1 MKRLNLRSSLLRFS
15 NAALF
20 SASLLSVLLFIAL
33 PSKAQQVLM
42 LSDKKAASIGRQMYD
57 EVTAQIPVVMDKT
70 ITEYVDKVGQKIA
83 RHSDAPDDEYT
94 FTVLDS
100 PDINAFA
107 TPGGYVYINR
117 GLLAYMNSESQLAA
131 VLGHEVAH
139 ITAEH
144 AASQQLAQ
152 ASSSIIAGI
161 LAILTRSS
169 DVGEATAQWGAA
181 SVKGYG
187 REMELEADAL
197 GNKFLHRAGYNP
209 DAMLAIISQLKAHE
223 RYTKKRSADAGKN
236 TPTYHGLFASHP
248 RNDKR
253 LREVLKLSSNADENP
268 VKTIAP
274 NIDRGNFRVAT
285 NGLAWG
291 NSSAA
296 KKKQPN
302 RFYHNKLRFQFD
314 YPPGWIFNEKGL
326 SINGHNKQQSATLTL
341 DIKAR
346 TLDSPADFI
355 KNSLGI
361 PFIKKSETLI
371 INGLKAHTGI
381 IPTTNDTI
389 EQRITVIYYGRSAY
403 AFRGQVNDG
412 SLNDKADNNANDNA
426 SEKTTHKTEQS
437 YDKDFL
443 SIASS
448 FKPRS
453 LREIQSQ
460 KPQAI
465 YYVKAKAGATYARL
479 SAHLKLGRYG
489 ADHLRLINGDYPS
502 SEPTVG
508 EWIKIIR

>member
-1 MKRLNLRSSLLRFS
+1 MKRLNFHPSLRRKLLLHRRF
-15 NAALF
+15 
-20 SASLLSVLLFIAL
+20 FIAL
-33 PSKAQQVLM
+33 IYISLPAYAHAEQVVLM
-42 LSDKKAASIGRQMYD
+42 MSDKKAATIGRQMYD
-57 EVTAQIPVVMDKT
+57 QVTAQIPMVTDKK
-70 ITEYVDKVGQKIA
+70 ITDYIDKVGQNIA
-83 RHSDAPDDEYT
+83 RHSDAPDDKYT

-152 ASSSIIAGI
+152 TGSSIIAGV
-161 LAILTRSS
+161 LAILTRSNE
-169 DVGEATAQWGAA
+169 VGEATAQWGAA

-197 GNKFLHRAGYNP
+197 GNKFLHRAGYDP

-223 RYTKKRSADAGKN
+223 RYTKKRNADAGRT

-253 LREVLKLSSNADENP
+253 LREALKLSSNTDGKA
-268 VKTIAP
+268 VKTITP
-274 NIDRGNFRVAT
+274 SIDQGRFRVAT
-285 NGLAWG
+285 DGLAWG
-291 NSSAA
+291 NSSAE
-296 KKKQPN
+296 KDKQPN
-302 RFYHNKLRFQFD
+302 RFYHDKLRFQFD
-314 YPPGWIFNEKGL
+314 YPKGWIFNEEGA
-326 SINGHNKQQSATLTL
+326 SINGQNKQQSATLTV

-361 PFIKKSETLI
+361 SFIKKSETLN

-381 IPTTNDTI
+381 LPVANNTK
-389 EQRITVIYYGRSAY
+389 EQRIIVIYYGRRAY
-403 AFRGQVNDG
+403 IFRGRVSDG
-412 SLNDKADNNANDNA
+412 SLDDKADNNDKAQ
-426 SEKTTHKTEQS
+426 QS
-437 YDKDFL
+437 YDRIFL
-443 SIASS
+443 GVASS

-453 LREIQSQ
+453 IRELQSQ

-465 YYVKAKAGATYARL
+465 YYVKAKTGATYARL
-479 SAHLKLGRYG
+479 ANYLSLGRYG
-489 ADHLRLINGDYPS
+489 VDELRLINGDYPS
-502 SEPTVG
+502 SEPAVG
-508 EWIKIIR
+508 QWIKIIR